1 MIIVNIAKQTLTFQN
16 KKFRISTA
24 KNGVG
29 EVENSFCTPR
39 GKFKISEKIG
49 ENAPIRTV
57 FVGRKKTGEIYN
69 TALGKQQSERD
80 WILSRI
86 LWIEGCEEKNKNTK
100 ERYIYIHGKPD
111 ESEFGKPNSKGCI
124 CMKNKE
130 MIELFNQVDV
140 GTKILIKE
148 N

>member
-1 MIIVNIAKQTLTFQN
+1 MIIIDINKQILTFEH
-16 KKFRISTA
+16 KSWMISSA
-24 KNGVG
+24 KNGLG

-49 ENAPIRTV
+49 ADTPINTV
-57 FVGRKKTGEIYN
+57 FVGRKETGETYN
-69 TALGKQQSERD
+69 KILGKQQPERD

-86 LWIEGCEEKNKNTK
+86 LWLEGCEEKNKNTK
-100 ERYIYIHGKPD
+100 SRYIYIHGKPD
-111 ESEFGKPNSKGCI
+111 EAEFGTPNSKGCI

-130 MIELFNQVDV
+130 MIELFDSVSV
-140 GTKILIKE
+140 GTEILIKE